1 MALYQQIWN
10 LRHCLHLVL
19 IEKFQWFISVLSDEI
34 YNSEGE
40 QKGLSDKDIWFDR
53 VLPKMKEAFLG
64 LLIVFTEEK

>member
-1 MALYQQIWN
+1 MESSALFAFGVD
-10 LRHCLHLVL
+10 RKVPVAS
-19 IEKFQWFISVLSDEI
+19 ISVLSDEI